1 MSGLP
6 VRVHDAYVTGE
17 GILHASLLG
26 LFSLVDMRGGGKSN
40 RGRIDALLRRG
51 SLVSHGAATYPEEV
65 RWEAVDDRIA
75 YAMLT
80 EGSISTT
87 MLFTFDKQ
95 GLMRPWA
102 QRRAD
107 AQWTARSFRRP
118 GKVAFGTTTSVTVCE
133 YRSLVRWPGCS
144 ARGRE
149 ALLAWSHHRDQLRV
163 RAVIEGQCQQGLTL
177 RERVLE
183 IISLSGRLSNGESS
197 ERLVAYIL
205 LYRYVQNNPLPY
217 QTSSRASSL
226 PSSAR
231 LPIVAV
237 SMALYPPLR
246 PFPSG
251 SSPPEYSSLKTASNC
266 PSGLDTP
273 S

>member
-1 MSGLP
+1 

-118 GKVAFGTTTSVTVCE
+118 GKVAFGTTTSVAVCE

-149 ALLAWSHHRDQLRV
+149 ALLAWSHYWRS
-163 RAVIEGQCQQGLTL
+163 T
-177 RERVLE
+177 
-183 IISLSGRLSNGESS
+183 
-197 ERLVAYIL
+197 
-205 LYRYVQNNPLPY
+205 
-217 QTSSRASSL
+217 TSSRGD
-226 PSSAR
+226 R
-231 LPIVAV
+231 
-237 SMALYPPLR
+237 
-246 PFPSG
+246 G
-251 SSPPEYSSLKTASNC
+251 SVPT
-266 PSGLDTP
+266 GLDSPRACFGDYFPERP
-273 S
+273 SEQRRIVREAGSVYPFIQIRTEQPSPLPNKL